1 MLHARLGGHL
11 FPFGAISAFALIAS
25 AATLAQISAAEVA
38 HRCLIQE
45 RQAGPVRVGM
55 TVEQARAVLHGATLR
70 LSADDD
76 GAGLIEVRGDGVLV
90 MDLYPSDD
98 SASS

>member
-1 MLHARLGGHL
+1 
-11 FPFGAISAFALIAS
+11 
-25 AATLAQISAAEVA
+25 
-38 HRCLIQE
+38 
-45 RQAGPVRVGM
+45 VRVGM